1 MNVLDAVHCDQS
13 SEEFGIAADNPSLS
27 SCTSTNSTWLPPSLS
42 EEVPE
47 ISIVTPEGEPVI
59 VAPLDG
65 DTMAIC
71 GG

>member
-1 MNVLDAVHCDQS
+1 V
-13 SEEFGIAADNPSLS
+13 AAENPSLS
-27 SCTSTNSTWLPPSLS
+27 NCTSTNFTWLPPSLS

-65 DTMAIC
+65 DTMVIC